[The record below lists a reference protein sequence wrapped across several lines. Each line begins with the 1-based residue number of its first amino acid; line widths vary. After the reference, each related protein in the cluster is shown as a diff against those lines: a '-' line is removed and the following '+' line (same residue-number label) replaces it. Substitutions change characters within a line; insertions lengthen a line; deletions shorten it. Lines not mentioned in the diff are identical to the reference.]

1 MAGGAI
7 MKERKGLV
15 DWVEEYVAYRRNL
28 GYRLDVD
35 RRELLR
41 FAKFVSSTGHRGSVT
56 TEIVLRWVQ
65 LAQSA
70 NYQHRRFEMVRSFA
84 KYLAIYEPKTEIPS
98 REILRL
104 KCHRPEPY
112 IYSEQ
117 QVIDLLQAC
126 GQLSPPRGLR
136 PWTYRTL
143 FGLIAATGLRVSEA
157 LKLNRDDVDL
167 DQGVLTVRQTKFYK
181 SRFVPVHISTREM
194 LRHYAELRDCHHPH
208 PKSNT
213 FFVSEKGSALPIST
227 VHCVFQDL
235 RRRLGWKCRDGKKS
249 PRIHDLRH
257 TFVCRR
263 ILRWYEEG
271 INVNQSIPFISVYLG
286 HVRVTD
292 TYWYLT
298 GVPELMAVTARR
310 FEQFAHSRKGENS

>member
-1 MAGGAI
+1 MR
-7 MKERKGLV
+7 EHKGLV
-15 DWVEEYVAYRRNL
+15 DWIEEYVAYRRNL
-28 GYRLDVD
+28 GYRLDGD
-35 RRELLR
+35 RGELLR
-41 FAKFVSSTGHRGSVT
+41 FAKFASSTGHRHVT

-70 NYQHRRFEMVRSFA
+70 NNQHRRFERVRSFT
-84 KYLAIYEPKTEIPS
+84 KYLAIYEPETEIPP

-117 QVIDLLQAC
+117 EIMNLLQVC
-126 GQLSPPRGLR
+126 GQLTPPGGLR
-136 PWTYRTL
+136 PWTYQTL
-143 FGLIAATGLRVSEA
+143 FGLIAATGLRLSEA
-157 LKLNRDDVDL
+157 LKMNRDDVDL
-167 DQGVLTVRQTKFYK
+167 DQGVITVRETKFYK
-181 SRFVPVHISTREM
+181 SRLVPVHSSTREM
-194 LRHYAELRDCHHPH
+194 LRQYADLRDRYHPY

-213 FFVSEKGSALPIST
+213 FLISEKGSALPNPT
-227 VHCVFQDL
+227 VHRVFQKL
-235 RRRLGWKCRDGKKS
+235 RRRLGWKCRNGKKS

-271 INVNQSIPFISVYLG
+271 INVNQSIPFLSAYLG
-286 HVRVTD
+286 HVKVTD

-298 GVPELMAVTARR
+298 GVPEIMAVTARR
-310 FEQFAHSRKGENS
+310 FEQFARSGKGEKP